1 MTTHF
6 CVAAHVIIHW
16 WFLTTHLQVLL
27 VFHNL
32 WWAWQMSNHGAIYE
46 QASKT
51 LPWINFPWVD
61 KSIKRF
67 RTWRRALDR
76 NVISADNAFLTK
88 QQIFPLT
95 CPQTKHHSFR
105 LRKHFPNGMASN
117 WKPRDAF
124 CEEQA
129 KGERIFWQ
137 VLTFKLVR
145 GTKICAE
152 ISKEFGGMV
161 SSVAIS
167 GMKNSFS
174 KVFVNLKFSA
184 LILWNPKRSNS
195 FSW

>member
-1 MTTHF
+1 MIQPKSSFISVIHKSFTLLSLIFHTLYRTCEVWFEVWKCVILMAFTLLTKNNTCDHTCGRMWSYIDF
-6 CVAAHVIIHW
+6 CMGKISDNSSPGS
-16 WFLTTHLQVLL
+16 LGLS
-27 VFHNL
+27 L
-32 WWAWQMSNHGAIYE
+32 WWAWQISNHGAIYE

-124 CEEQA
+124 CEEHT
-129 KGERIFWQ
+129 KG
-137 VLTFKLVR
+137 
-145 GTKICAE
+145 
-152 ISKEFGGMV
+152 
-161 SSVAIS
+161 
-167 GMKNSFS
+167 
-174 KVFVNLKFSA
+174 
-184 LILWNPKRSNS
+184 
-195 FSW
+195 